1 MTFLKKLGE
10 LLLKGATIAAG
21 IYPVVQPLLGSKAQE
36 VSGKV
41 VNDLTLVA
49 NQVVTIETALN
60 GKTGADKFA
69 ALVPLVAGI
78 IKTSELVSGKEIA
91 DETKFQQGVSEIAQ
105 GVVDV
110 LNSIHEKEA
119 KTA

>member
-1 MTFLKKLGE
+1 MTFLKKLGQ
-10 LLLKGATIAAG
+10 LLLKGASIAAG
-21 IYPVVQPLLGSKAQE
+21 IYPIVQPLLGSKAQA
-36 VSGKV
+36 VGGTI

-49 NQVVTIETALN
+49 NQVVTVETALE

-69 ALVPLVAGI
+69 ALLPLVAGI
-78 IKTSELVSGKEIA
+78 IRTSELVSGKEIA
-91 DETKFQQGVSEIAQ
+91 DEAKFQLGVQEVAQ